1 MVYSDDFTHGRATY
15 YTDNTQGS
23 CRYGTDIPEFYAAYP
38 NVQEGFDGSC
48 GRCFEVACD
57 PTSFSDGFGEWQ
69 DRAHVCHDVKK
80 SVVVKIVDSCPCYQ
94 ADNYW
99 SNKRWCCGDMQHIDL
114 ADNVFAQLADTKWG
128 VIGLKWRQADCSRLG
143 VRYIDGDSTSNSQSN
158 SSPAAQSNQ
167 EPTQS
172 NQQSEPAPNTPTA
185 DQGAQ
190 SYQVPGGVQVVVVD
204 PSGNSQAPTPPSIRK
219 SAW

>member
-1 MVYSDDFTHGRATY
+1 MTVNPASEA
-15 YTDNTQGS
+15 GS
-23 CRYGTDIPEFYAAYP
+23 CIVVQLYP
-38 NVQEGFDGSC
+38 SGK
-48 GRCFEVACD
+48 EV
-57 PTSFSDGFGEWQ
+57 SS
-69 DRAHVCHDVKK
+69 
-80 SVVVKIVDSCPCYQ
+80 
-94 ADNYW
+94 
-99 SNKRWCCGDMQHIDL
+99 SNKYDAEYWLTNLIL
-114 ADNVFAQLADTKWG
+114 SVNAQLADTKWG